1 MRGVM
6 SREHLREVTPDFRF
20 HTDPEIRKDVQATA
34 EEALAWEV
42 LQVNALLRLLNLL
55 LLNLRLQ
62 SGLKALPTQSVP
74 LGSALLKTCA
84 QLAIEDWTAAPMTQ
98 ASEQVG
104 MAAERSYVVLV
115 HALEQKMKEVR
126 NHRAKR
132 RGHKLARC
140 RLE

>member
-62 SGLKALPTQSVP
+62 DDLKAHRCPR
-74 LGSALLKTCA
+74 A
-84 QLAIEDWTAAPMTQ
+84 
-98 ASEQVG
+98 
-104 MAAERSYVVLV
+104 VLYW
-115 HALEQKMKEVR
+115 
-126 NHRAKR
+126 
-132 RGHKLARC
+132 
-140 RLE
+140 RLEPSAHY